1 MTGQFYKTPQGF
13 SALLFF
19 RSGKPLGGFFVLLG
33 RKQSDSP
40 TSGLRF
46 ALRGSADHAFF
57 LLAGNCL
64 AFPKYSRPPCSI
76 KHLVSSTLLEQPKGS
91 RTGGKSGKI
100 CPGNELAPFVYIG
113 FPHILNQISWLTVQ
127 QGADCFQRCPRYRCP
142 LQSV

>member
-1 MTGQFYKTPQGF
+1 MTGQFYKTPKGF
-13 SALLFF
+13 PLYYFS

-127 QGADCFQRCPRYRCP
+127 QGADCIKGFPGH
-142 LQSV
+142 

>member
-1 MTGQFYKTPQGF
+1 MTRQFYKPPKGF
-13 SALLFF
+13 STLLFS

-33 RKQSDSP
+33 RRQSGIP
-40 TSGLRF
+40 TFGLRF

-57 LLAGNCL
+57 LLAGICL

-91 RTGGKSGKI
+91 RTGAKSKEN
-100 CPGNELAPFVYIG
+100 CPGNELAPFAYIG

-127 QGADCFQRCPRYRCP
+127 QRTDCIKSFPRH
-142 LQSV
+142 